1 MQGLR
6 SAGTARQELGQSA
19 TRSVSSDPG
28 DPVGTDLC
36 PQEISEFLLGRM
48 IHDGAFSARAEE
60 KQWRSLELLLTLR
73 AEVTRVAVLTAI
85 CASAANALDDKPDL
99 RAARA
104 LTRFYPVGS
113 SGFILASARYSRL
126 DPLGNVTK
134 TLHAFNDALEL
145 AMIAT
150 VQFTAARQATHD
162 PVAACV
168 ADLCAAWRTACA
180 KAHPLLS
187 RIDDAIGMLNPIGR
201 ADDGDV
207 LVEVL
212 KEAALG
218 GAPLRKPDGEFIMPA
233 WAEQRQSPRIAVAC
247 NARLI
252 DGAGEVVTHITDA
265 SAGGLGIE
273 TSKRLREGEMVTIDL
288 GQVVL
293 PGRVVWYA
301 RGRAGIVFEQ
311 GLLDDSP
318 EYRFLSSH
326 LELC

>member
-6 SAGTARQELGQSA
+6 SVGPARQEPGHSA
-19 TRSVSSDPG
+19 SRIVSSDPG
-28 DPVGTDLC
+28 TPEVTDLC
-36 PQEISEFLLGRM
+36 PQEMSEFLLGRM
-48 IHDGAFSARAEE
+48 IHDGAFAARAREE
-60 KQWRSLELLLTLR
+60 QWRSLALLLTLR

-85 CASAANALDDKPDL
+85 CASAANALDDKPDP

-113 SGFILASARYSRL
+113 SSFILASARYSRL
-126 DPLGNVTK
+126 DPFSNVTK
-134 TLHAFNDALEL
+134 TLHAFNDALGL
-145 AMIAT
+145 AMVAT
-150 VQFTAARQATHD
+150 VQFTAARQAAHD
-162 PVAACV
+162 PVASST

-187 RIDDAIGMLNPIGR
+187 RIDDAIGVLNPIGR

-207 LVEVL
+207 LVAVL
-212 KEAALG
+212 KEAATG
-218 GAPLRKPDGEFIMPA
+218 GVPLRGPDGEFMMPA

-252 DGAGEVVTHITDA
+252 DGAGEVVAHITDA

-273 TSKRLREGEMVTIDL
+273 TCKQLSEGEIVTIEL
-288 GQVVL
+288 GRAML
-293 PGRVVWYA
+293 PGRVIWCMG
-301 RGRAGIVFEQ
+301 GRAGIAFEQ
-311 GLLDDSP
+311 RLLDDSP

-326 LELC
+326 TELR